1 MKIDKGV
8 PIPEDRSKTMQKDKD
23 FSGHVY
29 WREDDDVDISDHEAV
44 PFNDLSPKAQAAYK
58 ELNELEELESTLK
71 KQMAALRE
79 TIEKDFADES

>member
-1 MKIDKGV
+1 MKKEPDW
-8 PIPEDRSKTMQKDKD
+8 ENY
-23 FSGHVY
+23 VY
-29 WREDDDVDISDHEAV
+29 DISDHEAV

-79 TIEKDFADES
+79 TIEQDFDDES